1 LNEKNK
7 KKYQLKKYKIF
18 RPIAPKSTFEQPCH
32 KTAPEKLNQK
42 SRKLYQM
49 MSRETNKG
57 ELATRKKHIK
67 TWQGSARRADLKG
80 MTMLKTRIEKQHNTT
95 HARAQS
101 HYIYWLFATD
111 VSVN

>member
-7 KKYQLKKYKIF
+7 KNSIKKHKIF
-18 RPIAPKSTFEQPCH
+18 QPITPKSTFKQPNH

-42 SRKLYQM
+42 SRKLYQI

-95 HARAQS
+95 HARTQS